1 MRWKRLDKI
10 LDKFFGFDK
19 LATKEDIRKL
29 EKALD
34 DLFSTTMGCLQI
46 LQSKIGSIEH

>member
-1 MRWKRLDKI
+1 MRWRWFDKI

-34 DLFSTTMGCLQI
+34 DLLSTI
-46 LQSKIGSIEH
+46 KSKPGFD